1 MIPLLGLILL
11 SFLRDKFGLHSAVE
25 MSCLPFHQ
33 ICLEA
38 LPAGDFKSLSAGL
51 ICGAPLPVEETT
63 AQLRGMGMAHIIV
76 VSGAHLLWLEHGYR
90 KLTPS
95 TFHFL
100 IGPLLLIYCG
110 VSLFQPPAVRSLFHW
125 TASTVSER
133 YGLNWSLENRL
144 TISLLLSLMF
154 QPAWSTSLS
163 LMLSWLAGLGVC
175 LGQQAFPKSPPFQQ
189 VVISSVLLPALG
201 PFGGITALQ
210 LASNILITPV
220 VAAILFPLA
229 ALGLVFPPAAM
240 VQDLIWYAVFGI
252 GDWLSPLETLRVNPP
267 KLSAQILWA
276 YSLAILAF
284 LTVFRSYS
292 RLTRPR

>member
-1 MIPLLGLILL
+1 
-11 SFLRDKFGLHSAVE
+11 

-175 LGQQAFPKSPPFQQ
+175 LGQQAFPK
-189 VVISSVLLPALG
+189 I
-201 PFGGITALQ
+201 
-210 LASNILITPV
+210 
-220 VAAILFPLA
+220 AAVSAGSDLVCLA
-229 ALGLVFPPAAM
+229 ASPGALWRNYSPSACKQHPYHSRGSRDPFPVGSPGTCISTGSNGSRSDLVRSVRYRRLAVPA
-240 VQDLIWYAVFGI
+240 
-252 GDWLSPLETLRVNPP
+252 
-267 KLSAQILWA
+267 
-276 YSLAILAF
+276 
-284 LTVFRSYS
+284 
-292 RLTRPR
+292 